1 MSHSKHEA
9 PKGFLYGAW
18 AVTAI
23 TGFAFAVMAGFGI
36 YNVTQ
41 SQIEASTASGVQVK
55 EVKVNVDEQAFGG
68 GTSSVAQKG
77 STTDTSAE
85 CKGTKIAI
93 NNYPGDALAKEKTN
107 KFFIDAMG
115 GKNYRCT
122 NVCNNSGKS
131 NDEFIKSL
139 KISGQ
144 PVNTVST
151 GAELVTMVQ
160 QEPTKVASTI
170 VLSSTKNECQG
181 PISEEYSGLTD
192 GNGEPVG
199 VWKKNTTGEDT
210 AKQAAQAGTDIQEAA
225 RPEEGGAS
233 TGLKVSTNGGD
244 GTSTSDT
251 SGTKTSSATSKTS
264 TNSSDAAAL
273 KKCIGYANTQVQV
286 AARWKISQ
294 TIIDSFNKTRNEIK
308 ANKDSSAALKKC
320 NELLASINTHISQTS
335 KSDVKWSTP
344 TKGRTWHFNSVTW
357 YVYAYQS
364 KVTVNGKYAG
374 DATWIPASPSES
386 GYWSLRST
394 WSAWSGVYFK
404 QNGGTNKWTEYNATS
419 TASRVKAIGEKYYQA
434 SPLSS
439 YDFTKYKNGSQ
450 AEKPS
455 LPSGIPITL
464 IDANG
469 NKTSGG
475 GGAGNAW

>member
-23 TGFAFAVMAGFGI
+23 TGFAFATMAGFGI

-68 GTSSVAQKG
+68 GTSSVVQKG

-160 QEPTKVASTI
+160 QEPAKVASTV

-181 PISEEYSGLTD
+181 PISEEYAGLTD
-192 GNGEPVG
+192 GNGEAVG

-210 AKQAAQAGTDIQEAA
+210 AKQQAASQSGTDVQDAA
-225 RPEEGGAS
+225 RPAEGGKDTALKIDT
-233 TGLKVSTNGGD
+233 TGK
-244 GTSTSDT
+244 T
-251 SGTKTSSATSKTS
+251 SGTSGSSGTKPESTETKQTKTTTQRVLEKTKNPFEKCTTSV
-264 TNSSDAAAL
+264 NLQIQVL
-273 KKCIGYANTQVQV
+273 KRWTPANEDQSVRQ
-286 AARWKISQ
+286 
-294 TIIDSFNKTRNEIK
+294 FGNEYRAIK
-308 ANKDSSAALKKC
+308 KLKNDDESVKKC
-320 NELLASINTHISQTS
+320 NDLLSRINSQIKRQSINKASWGEIYHGGAYLFDSNNYLLPYFYGY
-335 KSDVKWSTP
+335 KSDVAVG
-344 TKGRTWHFNSVTW
+344 GRNV
-357 YVYAYQS
+357 A
-364 KVTVNGKYAG
+364 
-374 DATWIPASPSES
+374 DAIWIPSSGS
-386 GYWSLRST
+386 GQGYWSMRIMVVGT
-394 WSAWSGVYFK
+394 KGVYYRQYK
-404 QNGGTNKWTEYNATS
+404 GSEVWTEFDGGS
-419 TASRVKAIGEKYYQA
+419 VGSRLKELKKTYYDPTGA
-434 SPLSS
+434 ALDLTRLRTGSKSPAPS
-439 YDFTKYKNGSQ
+439 
-450 AEKPS
+450 KP
-455 LPSGIPITL
+455 
-464 IDANG
+464 
-469 NKTSGG
+469 
-475 GGAGNAW
+475 AGVPLGLVN